1 MMLEVEHD
9 PADGATVGRAGIRG
23 FSPAALRRYR
33 SLKRY
38 SLSEVSTLSGINATT
53 ISTWET
59 GRARPSPR
67 PLKAVADALG
77 VQVADLAPVKE
88 DDVRL
93 ADLRFQAGLNQ
104 EDLADAAGLP
114 DGVLGAIEL
123 GHREPNE
130 TQLRSIAEALNVD
143 VDLVAAAWTRSRRAR
158 IIRLK
163 SH

>member
-1 MMLEVEHD
+1 
-9 PADGATVGRAGIRG
+9 
-23 FSPAALRRYR
+23 
-33 SLKRY
+33 
-38 SLSEVSTLSGINATT
+38 
-53 ISTWET
+53 
-59 GRARPSPR
+59 
-67 PLKAVADALG
+67 